1 MCLQVNDKINAVLD
15 ENRKLKEDQNT
26 LLTSLKGREQRVK
39 ELEEKDVEVQENRE
53 EKSKEIVVTK
63 QSEYIETSEKD
74 IQNHST
80 DAAVSS

>member
-1 MCLQVNDKINAVLD
+1 MCLQVNRKYYAVLD

-39 ELEEKDVEVQENRE
+39 ELEEKIVKVQENRE

-63 QSEYIETSEKD
+63 QSNYIETSDKA
-74 IQNHST
+74 IQTHST